1 MSLTVAFFDEKP
13 FNSRMHGD
21 GPALMQSIRTSDLTG
36 RVTDRPWGVTLA
48 ALGLGG
54 RTGQLSVQAADGKL
68 YRIAFHHGVVVGATS
83 PLAVDSVARIAL
95 TGHLVTSSQVNEIA
109 RRLAAA
115 PDRDEVTI
123 VAEAAKLLPQQIDG
137 LRRRAIAQRAARTFA
152 VDAGSVTFDERIAIP
167 AVLDSEIDV
176 RRVIYAGARGNLSEQ
191 RLTDDLRLF
200 GGRFILKADA
210 HPTLARFDFT
220 TLEYPIIEALDHGT
234 SLPEIEAM
242 NREIDPRTA
251 RAVIYALASCG
262 AIARL
267 DDATEIAARVI
278 TDAPVP
284 TMSRTPTLRD
294 PTMTRIPTQREPAL
308 SRAPTP
314 PRTPAPTMTRVPTP
328 REPTVSRALTP
339 SEPIMSRVPTPRE
352 PMVSRT
358 PTAPT
363 VARTSSGP
371 AVPRTV
377 TGSPMPPAV
386 PRTVTGSPM
395 APAVPRTV
403 TGSPMPPAVPRT
415 VTGSPMAP
423 RTVTESFTAATT
435 VRPPALSVR
444 DVKVLIAQRCA
455 LIDRGGVDHFT
466 LLGLPIGAPG
476 EAVRNAYLELARYL
490 RPDKLVLL
498 GITDEAFDAQRL
510 FAQIGIAF
518 TTLTDPARRDEY
530 LATLQGAVPIS
541 RSATQPNVDVRGTG
555 SAAEGQRGSID
566 GRGTGSAAEGPRGS
580 TDKKQ
585 LAAEAFARGQQ
596 ALRADQPAR
605 AVTDLRLAV
614 ELAPFEVDYAA
625 ILGWARFCATT
636 DKHAIAPEARR
647 ALEKAIHKSAKPEIA
662 RFYLGRIERMMGR
675 EQLALHHFKE
685 VLELVPDHAE
695 AASEVRVLEQRLAK
709 GTKPPKFR

>member
-1 MSLTVAFFDEKP
+1 
-13 FNSRMHGD
+13 MHGD
-21 GPALMQSIRTSDLTG
+21 GTALVQSVRTSELTG
-36 RVTDRPWGVTLA
+36 SVTDRPWGVTLA

-54 RTGQLSVQAADGKL
+54 HSGQLSVQAADGKL

-115 PDRDEVTI
+115 PDRDEVSI

-152 VDAGSVTFDERIAIP
+152 VDAGTVTFDERVTIP

-220 TLEYPIIEALDHGT
+220 TLEYPIMEALDHGT

-262 AIARL
+262 AIVRL
-267 DDATEIAARVI
+267 DDTTEIAARVI
-278 TDAPVP
+278 TDAPLP

-314 PRTPAPTMTRVPTP
+314 VRAPTMTRVPTP
-328 REPTVSRALTP
+328 REPTMSRALTP

-358 PTAPT
+358 PTAPA
-363 VARTSSGP
+363 VARTVSGP
-371 AVPRTV
+371 AVARTIS
-377 TGSPMPPAV
+377 GSPLPPAV

-395 APAVPRTV
+395 GPAMPRTV
-403 TGSPMPPAVPRT
+403 TGSPMSPPV
-415 VTGSPMAP
+415 P

-435 VRPPALSVR
+435 VRPPALTVAG
-444 DVKVLIAQRCA
+444 VKALIAQRCA

-476 EAVRNAYLELARYL
+476 DAVRAAYLELARYL

-498 GITDEAFDAQRL
+498 GVTDEAFDAQRL
-510 FAQIGIAF
+510 FAQLGIAF

-541 RSATQPNVDVRGTG
+541 RSTTQPEV
-555 SAAEGQRGSID
+555 A
-566 GRGTGSAAEGPRGS
+566 
-580 TDKKQ
+580 DKKV

-625 ILGWARFCATT
+625 MLGWARFCATT
-636 DKHAIAPEARR
+636 DKHAIAPESRR

-709 GTKPPKFR
+709 GTKPPKYK